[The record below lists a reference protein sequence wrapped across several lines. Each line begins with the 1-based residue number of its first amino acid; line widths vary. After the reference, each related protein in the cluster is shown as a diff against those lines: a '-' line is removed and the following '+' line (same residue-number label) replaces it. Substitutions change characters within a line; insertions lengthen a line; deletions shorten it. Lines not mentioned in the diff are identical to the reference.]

1 MSGHVAFRRQPV
13 PGEMAI
19 RHSTMTLPAP
29 IRGINENENWAYTKP
44 GAALILDNWF
54 PTQKGLKLRGGTE
67 RWLELPD
74 PVEIVRSGFEY
85 VSGATQRMFAATTT
99 RLFDISFADSP
110 VLVTGLGTQ
119 TNGCYSAAQLAN
131 TGGDWLLIVN
141 DDGDYVR
148 RYNGTAW
155 AYLTT
160 TTPTAW
166 AVSTAYA
173 VNARALDTADN
184 TRWKCLVAHTSPGTG
199 TFAAARTA
207 APTQWTREMA
217 SDNVSFITAPAT
229 APALVQNGKG
239 LTHIWKH
246 ANRLFFIQ
254 GSTMNAWCLPVNAVG
269 GELVFIPLS
278 GAMKR
283 GGSLLFGASWSVDS
297 GSGLD
302 DKCIFVSDQGEVAIF
317 SGTDPTSSTN
327 WKQEGCYDVSRP
339 LSKYGHQKLGG
350 DILIA
355 TVDGIVPLTATM
367 QKDLSALS
375 LAAITYNIE
384 PMWTREYSN
393 KRTYPFVLTKWPE
406 GNALIFSFPGTGGT
420 TSGGSFTVEPKTVG
434 VSNLHTGS
442 WCRYT
447 GWDAMCFVHLRGSL
461 FFGTQ
466 DGKIMQAESTG
477 RDDTHFDDV
486 TQKYTGN
493 RYVCTMLG
501 GWEMFQAPP
510 NQVTW
515 MQARAAFFSSA
526 REPFIPQLAAT
537 VDYEFKIPP
546 PPDPGPDPGLLDVWD
561 QGLWGPT
568 PTSNPPNDADRDAY
582 AQWDQPAAGVP
593 AIKNTMWV
601 SIGETGF
608 SHAPIVQVSVEQ
620 QARPDVELISV
631 SATFLRMAANV

>member
-1 MSGHVAFRRQPV
+1 MSGHLAFRRQPV
-13 PGEMAI
+13 PGEMAL
-19 RHSTMTLPAP
+19 RHSTLTLPAP
-29 IRGINENENWAYTKP
+29 IRGIIENENWAYTKP
-44 GAALILDNWF
+44 GTATILDNWF

-67 RWLELPD
+67 RWLLLPD

-85 VSGATQRMFAATTT
+85 VSGTVQRMFAATTT

-119 TNGCYSAAQLAN
+119 TNGYYSAAQLAN

-173 VNARALDTADN
+173 VNDRALDTADN
-184 TRWKCLVAHTSPGTG
+184 SRWKCLVAHTSPGTG

-254 GSTMNAWCLPVNAVG
+254 GGTMNAWCLPVHAVG

-302 DKCIFVSDQGEVAIF
+302 DKCVFVSDQGEVAIF
-317 SGTDPTSSTN
+317 AGTDPTSSQN
-327 WKQEGCYDVSRP
+327 WRQEGCYDISRP
-339 LSKYGHQKLGG
+339 LSKSAHQKLGG

-367 QKDLSALS
+367 QKDVSSLS

-384 PMWTREYSN
+384 PTWTREYST
-393 KRTYPFVLTKWPE
+393 KRTYPWVLAKWDE
-406 GNALIFSFPGTGGT
+406 GNMLIVTFPG
-420 TSGGSFTVEPKTVG
+420 GSTVG
-434 VSNLHTGS
+434 VSNLHTGA
-442 WCRYT
+442 WCRFT
-447 GWDAMCFVHLRGSL
+447 GWDAMCFMHLRGSL
-461 FFGTQ
+461 FFGTR
-466 DGKIMQAESTG
+466 DGRILQVESTG
-477 RDDTHFDDV
+477 RDDTRFDAA
-486 TQKYTGN
+486 TSKYIGE
-493 RYVCTMLG
+493 RYVCTMVG
-501 GWEMFQAPP
+501 GWEMFQVPP

-526 REPFIPQLAAT
+526 REPFEPQLTAS
-537 VDYEFKIPP
+537 VDYQFNIPL
-546 PPDPGPDPGLLDVWD
+546 PPDPGPDPGALDVWD
-561 QGLWGPT
+561 QGIWGPT
-568 PTSNPPNDADRDAY
+568 PTSNPPNDADREAY
-582 AQWDQPAAGVP
+582 AQWDQPTKITQ
-593 AIKNTMWV
+593 IKNTMWV

-620 QARPDVELISV
+620 QARPDVELVSL